1 MLGAWGR
8 GRHTGPMR
16 LRFLLILTIA
26 LVSTSALAQKKAA
39 PSGAEFM
46 RLCESANPEG
56 QRACSELVLGV
67 IDVDNM
73 IGQKRPDMRKACVV
87 RRLSLPEARRVFLNW
102 AKTHDEIYQMDFLTA
117 AMAAVTSTYP
127 CPK

>member
-1 MLGAWGR
+1 MLGASGR
-8 GRHTGPMR
+8 ARHTHCMR
-16 LRFLLILTIA
+16 LRFLLILAMA
-26 LVSTSALAQKKAA
+26 LFSTGASAQKKAPA
-39 PSGAEFM
+39 TGAEFM
-46 RLCESANPEG
+46 RLCESANPDG

-87 RRLSLPEARRVFLNW
+87 RRLSLSEARRVFLNW
-102 AKTHDEIYQMDFLTA
+102 AKTHDEIYQMDFMTA
-117 AMAAVTSTYP
+117 AMTAVASTYP